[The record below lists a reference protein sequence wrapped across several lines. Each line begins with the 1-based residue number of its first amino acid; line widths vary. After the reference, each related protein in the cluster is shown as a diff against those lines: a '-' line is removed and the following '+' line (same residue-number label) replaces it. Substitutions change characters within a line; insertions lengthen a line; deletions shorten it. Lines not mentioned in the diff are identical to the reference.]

1 MKTGRIIATVVAFLA
16 ISGSSAFAQALV
28 TATTAASST
37 ASGLVAGLHAG
48 YNWRRD
54 WFVFGLES
62 DLQNGPFSTMSAAT
76 AAPPM
81 TALTQA
87 GVDWY
92 GTFRGRLGV
101 TTGPVLLYA
110 TGGLAYGD
118 VAMTSGMT
126 MPLLSLSSQTFATR
140 AGWVAGGGIEYM
152 VKPNLMFNLAYQ
164 HVDLGSASLSGTMT
178 GGGSTLTQTVTSR
191 AQFQV
196 VTVGFSWLFS
206 ADPAHPTWEGAYAGG
221 QIGGGWGNTSSGTY
235 FAQTPPPPSDIRLK
249 RDIVLIGRLDDGL
262 GLYRYRYVW
271 SDTVFVGV
279 MAQEVALIHPEAV
292 VRAATDDYLRV
303 DYSRLGLRLMTWPQ
317 WEIAS
322 RGERL

>member
-1 MKTGRIIATVVAFLA
+1 MKTARITASVVAFLA

-118 VAMTSGMT
+118 ISMNSGMNLPT
-126 MPLLSLSSQTFATR
+126 IPLSLNSQAFQMRT
-140 AGWVAGGGIEYM
+140 GW
-152 VKPNLMFNLAYQ
+152 
-164 HVDLGSASLSGTMT
+164 
-178 GGGSTLTQTVTSR
+178 
-191 AQFQV
+191 
-196 VTVGFSWLFS
+196 
-206 ADPAHPTWEGAYAGG
+206 
-221 QIGGGWGNTSSGTY
+221 
-235 FAQTPPPPSDIRLK
+235 
-249 RDIVLIGRLDDGL
+249 
-262 GLYRYRYVW
+262 
-271 SDTVFVGV
+271 
-279 MAQEVALIHPEAV
+279 
-292 VRAATDDYLRV
+292 
-303 DYSRLGLRLMTWPQ
+303 
-317 WEIAS
+317 
-322 RGERL
+322 